1 MSQCRCSQTRVKDE
15 AGTRG
20 SKPSIINVI
29 FLLVKSLLCTFGTKE
44 VVSFFLPSP
53 SIVFNST

>member
-44 VVSFFLPSP
+44 VVSFFSSFSLH
-53 SIVFNST
+53 ST